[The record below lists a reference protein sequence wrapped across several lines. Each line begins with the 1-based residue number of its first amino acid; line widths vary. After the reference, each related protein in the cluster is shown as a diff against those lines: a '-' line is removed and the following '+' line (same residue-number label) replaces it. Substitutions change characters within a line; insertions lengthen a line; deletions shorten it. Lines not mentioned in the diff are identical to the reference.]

1 MKQLELWVRTLAP
14 VVLAKQSGATI
25 LTETADS
32 FSGSVLRGTLA
43 NAYIKRKKLDRKT
56 AHENPDFW
64 QFFFGGLRFVDANIV
79 LRDTTTADD
88 AQPGIRSFVFPFSL
102 TKEKITGQVRDVFAP
117 AGDSEGKAFKALNGY
132 GALTGDGRLLSAGGV
147 LRKTIR
153 LHMSRKEEKE
163 RKTGKSEDGNVYN
176 YESLDEGQD
185 FLGYI
190 IGEDAVV
197 EAFQAAFPEPIKCT
211 VGRSRRTQ
219 YGLCDICLGKA
230 EKIELTLQAD
240 AENRVILYLD
250 TPLLSSADWTGSVPE
265 AIAPILE
272 ALGPDFSLDK
282 ETCFAAY
289 DKPRNFVGTWGLH
302 RARRGALAAGSIF
315 AIRKTSPWKEDE
327 LAALGTMIYQG
338 VGDRTEEGFG
348 QLRPWKPIEGDVTLY
363 DATSAKTPS
372 KEELPDSVREKA
384 KKIVRNHFEEAVR
397 LCAYQDA
404 GIVGKDLTTS
414 FAGSLEQVLKKVDS
428 ERSKTFDSLV
438 RADFWQG
445 SVPERL
451 ARKVSFGDG
460 TLYDHLFDKKP
471 YNLETNALS
480 EAQSLAKRIGFPID
494 EEELRMEY
502 WKAFCR
508 HVRKA
513 TAKGE
518 A

>member
-1 MKQLELWVRTLAP
+1 MKRLELWVRTLAP
-14 VVLAKQSGATI
+14 VVLPKQSGATI

-43 NAYIKRKKLDRKT
+43 NAYIKQKKLNRKT
-56 AHENPDFW
+56 AHEDPDFW
-64 QFFFGGLRFVDANIV
+64 QFFFGGLRFVDANLV
-79 LRDTTTADD
+79 LRDANAAGD

-102 TKEKITGQVRDVFAP
+102 TKEKITGQVRDDFAP

-153 LHMSRKEEKE
+153 LHMSRSDPKE

-197 EAFQAAFPEPIKCT
+197 ETFQATFPESIKCT
-211 VGRSRRTQ
+211 VGRSRRTH
-219 YGLCDICLGKA
+219 YGLCDVCLGKA
-230 EKIELTLQAD
+230 EKIEPALQAD

-250 TPLLSSADWTGSVPE
+250 TPLLSSADWTGSVKE
-265 AIAPILE
+265 AVSPILE
-272 ALGPDFSLDK
+272 ALGPDFSLD
-282 ETCFAAY
+282 EEDCFAAF

-302 RARRGALAAGSIF
+302 RARRGALAAGSVF
-315 AIRKTSPWKEDE
+315 AIRKNSPWTEGE
-327 LAALGTMIYQG
+327 LTTLGKMIYQG

-348 QLRPWKPIEGDVTLY
+348 QLRPWKPIVGDVTLCGTV
-363 DATSAKTPS
+363 DAKARPID
-372 KEELPDSVREKA
+372 EIPESVRVKA
-384 KKIVRNHFEEAVR
+384 DKIIKDHLAEAVR
-397 LCAYQDA
+397 LCAYRDA
-404 GIVGKDLTTS
+404 GIVGKELTTS
-414 FAGSLEQVLKKVDS
+414 FAGSLEQMVKNVDS
-428 ERSKTFDSLV
+428 DRSRNFDSLV
-438 RADFWQG
+438 RTDFWQG

-451 ARKVSFGDG
+451 ARQVKFGMG
-460 TLYDHLFDKKP
+460 TLYDHLLEKKP
-471 YNLETNALS
+471 YTLEAESIS
-480 EAQSLAKRIGFPID
+480 EAQRLAKRIGCPMDD
-494 EEELRMEY
+494 ERLRMEY
-502 WKAFCR
+502 WKAFCS

-513 TAKGE
+513 TARGE